1 LIVANQSAAT
11 GLAGKVAI
19 VTGAASG
26 LGAAVA
32 AQLLEAGV
40 RLAVVDRDGDALH
53 DRFGQSGSELLVV
66 AADVASEP
74 DVEAYVGRAIERF
87 GQLDLLHN
95 NAGVLG
101 VRKPIP
107 DLTVAEFEATMRV
120 NTWGTFLGLRAALR
134 HMRERGGGGSIVNTA
149 SIAALGGSPNLAPY
163 VASKHAVVGLTR
175 TAALEAGAYGVRV
188 NAVCPAAIDTPLLWA
203 DKTPQWMAERMPKVS
218 PLGRVARPEEI
229 ASLVVWLLSDAASFV
244 TGAAYPIDG
253 GQTASAG

>member
-1 LIVANQSAAT
+1 MVANESAAT

-26 LGAAVA
+26 LGAAVV
-32 AQLLEAGV
+32 AQLLESGV
-40 RLAVVDRDGDALH
+40 HLTAVDLDRDTLH
-53 DRFGQSGSELLVV
+53 DRFGQAGPEVLTV
-66 AADVASEP
+66 AADVGDER
-74 DVEAYVGRAIERF
+74 DVEAYFGRTIERF

-101 VRKPIP
+101 ARKPLP
-107 DLTVAEFEATMRV
+107 DLSVAEFDATLRV
-120 NTWGTFLGLRAALR
+120 NLWGTFLGLRAALR
-134 HMRERGGGGSIVNTA
+134 HMRERGTGGSIVNTA

-163 VASKHAVVGLTR
+163 VASKHGVVGLTR
-175 TAALEAGAYGVRV
+175 TAALEAGAYRVRV

-203 DKTPQWMAERMPKVS
+203 DTTPERMAERMPRVA
-218 PLGRVARPEEI
+218 PLGRVARPDEI

-253 GQTASAG
+253 GQTSSAG